1 MVHGVSKNADLDPS
15 IMQRE
20 IRPLRYQIADFF
32 AFAGG
37 PVTMFFGFLIFA
49 STLTGVIGIGNY
61 SSLSDFVIIVAL
73 IMFLFARR
81 FEKKY
86 PLRRPIGHDN
96 DNPPKLKKNAPPLG
110 DGLILIGN
118 DLNTNEQ
125 FWVSNDDARTHM
137 LVMGSTGS
145 GKTRFLL
152 SLFYQALLMGSGVMY
167 VDGKG
172 DTTVFGLVFSM
183 VRRLGREDDLM
194 VINYLTGSKGVNK
207 EDDGTRLSNT
217 NNPFAYGPAETL
229 RSLIVSLMPD
239 SGGDDMWKNRASALL
254 AAVLQTLVYL
264 RDTGEINLDVGVI
277 RDSLPLDRICDFTQR
292 EDLPEIAITLLNK
305 YLLELPGFNLDEALA
320 GNISAKC
327 YEQHGYLIMQLTG
340 VLSELSST
348 YAHIFDAPLGEV
360 DYKDLVYNRRILF
373 VMLPALEKD
382 PDSLSGLGKLVV
394 AGVRSALA
402 PALGEKV
409 EGSHEEVMDA
419 KPTNSN
425 VPFLLIMDEYGY
437 YSVKGFSVVAAQ
449 ARSLGMSVVFAG
461 QDFPSFKKGSEDE
474 AKSVVANTNIK
485 VFMKLEDSGETL
497 TLAVDRGGEGE
508 TAASAGHEVKGELFS
523 GYADNQQTRTERRKR
538 INVRDLVSQKPGQA
552 HVIFGDILVRCNLYF
567 TNPRKSPEYR
577 INKMLMVNAPRG
589 DMVKKIHE
597 ARESVSRLFEAGQ
610 DTSRN
615 RNMEL
620 DGGLKALFNAYGVAI
635 ARKQEPVLASQIAF
649 GMMEKKERL
658 LDEAFVR
665 ALKGE
670 QPSTE
675 PQGREQAGQRPK
687 VATSSV
693 AAPPAPTMPPAPTA
707 AERKAEAMLSERR
720 SEEPAKHS
728 KELEKAI
735 ESGLP
740 FMRAP
745 EASDG
750 SIKAE
755 ADELFTSLSSIIT
768 DTVKGHIETSKV
780 AMSPAAQEQA
790 LPVNQLA
797 AIEAER
803 GLSKEEALAEARRGM
818 EIIDERIQYPAEP
831 QPAKLSADT
840 VSKTLELMLRQIEKN
855 KNADS

>member
-1 MVHGVSKNADLDPS
+1 MVHGVSKNADLDPNL
-15 IMQRE
+15 MGRE
-20 IRPLRYQIADFF
+20 IRPLRYRIGDTF

-37 PVTMFFGFLIFA
+37 PLVMFFGFLSAVVTFGSIVGYGGVSSTSDILIF
-49 STLTGVIGIGNY
+49 I
-61 SSLSDFVIIVAL
+61 SL
-73 IMFLFARR
+73 FLYGMAKKYER
-81 FEKKY
+81 KY
-86 PLRRPIGHDN
+86 PLRRPIDP
-96 DNPPKLKKNAPPLG
+96 DSPDPKTGKVG

-118 DLNTNEQ
+118 DHITQEAV
-125 FWVSNDDARTHM
+125 WVSNDDARTHM

-194 VINYLTGSKGVNK
+194 VINYLTGSKSGNQ

-264 RDTGEINLDVGVI
+264 RDSGELNMDVGTI
-277 RDSLPLDRICDFTQR
+277 RDSMPLDVIFDFTQR

-305 YLLELPGFNLDEALA
+305 YLLELPGFNMEEAMG
-320 GNISAKC
+320 GNISPKC

-348 YAHIFDAPLGEV
+348 YKHIFDAPLGEV

-382 PDSLSGLGKLVV
+382 PDALSGLGKLVV

-485 VFMKLEDSGETL
+485 IFMKLEDSGETL
-497 TLAVDRGGEGE
+497 QLAVDRGGEGE
-508 TAASAGHEVKGELFS
+508 TASTSGHEMKGELIS
-523 GYADNQQTRTERRKR
+523 GYADTQQTRSERRKR
-538 INVRDLVSQKPGQA
+538 INVRDLVNQKPGDA
-552 HVIFGDILVRCNLYF
+552 HVIFADLLVRCKLYF
-567 TNPRKSPEYR
+567 TEPHKSPEYR
-577 INKMLMVNAPRG
+577 INKMLMVRAPSR
-589 DMVKKIHE
+589 DMVKRIND
-597 ARESVSRLFEAGQ
+597 SRTTISKLFEKGNDA
-610 DTSRN
+610 N
-615 RNMEL
+615 RVRGLEL
-620 DGGLKALFNAYGVAI
+620 DSGLKALFNAYLVSI
-635 ARKQEPVLASQIAF
+635 ERKQDPVLASQIAF
-649 GMMEKKERL
+649 GMMEHKERL
-658 LDEAFVR
+658 LDEDFVR
-665 ALKGE
+665 ALKGDE
-670 QPSTE
+670 PSQNQQP
-675 PQGREQAGQRPK
+675 AGQRPNVTIPLAK
-687 VATSSV
+687 
-693 AAPPAPTMPPAPTA
+693 APVTAQTPAQTA
-707 AERKAEAMLSERR
+707 VERKAEAVLTTTERKEPPKR
-720 SEEPAKHS
+720 NDALEEVVQ
-728 KELEKAI
+728 
-735 ESGLP
+735 SGLP

-745 EASDG
+745 DS
-750 SIKAE
+750 
-755 ADELFTSLSSIIT
+755 ADNAVRAAAKEISLSLSDIIT
-768 DTVKGHIETSKV
+768 DTVREQIEASPV
-780 AMSPAAQEQA
+780 PMSPADQEQA
-790 LPVNQLA
+790 LPINQLA
-797 AIEAER
+797 RIERER
-803 GLSKEEALAEARRGM
+803 GLSAAEAMSEAKRGM

-831 QPAKLSADT
+831 QPQKLST
-840 VSKTLELMLRQIEKN
+840 ENVRNTLELMLRQIEKN
-855 KNADS
+855 KGSN